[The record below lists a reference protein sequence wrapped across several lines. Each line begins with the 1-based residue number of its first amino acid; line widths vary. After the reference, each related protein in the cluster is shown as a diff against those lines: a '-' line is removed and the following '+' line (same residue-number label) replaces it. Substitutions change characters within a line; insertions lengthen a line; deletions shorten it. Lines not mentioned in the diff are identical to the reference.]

1 MDTSTPWQRAASI
14 STSLLAIIAVGI
26 VLHELSGI
34 LIPFVLAGFLSIL
47 FKPLVQKLRDIHVPL
62 PIALILVLIISAG
75 ALWFVY
81 LIIALGVDSFNEK
94 SVFYGYQLKAVLADV
109 ERTVGGLLKSFGS
122 KTTFRFEKVLTPE
135 TAAAFATGQVSNFLA
150 ILSDGVMV
158 LLYLLFMLG
167 SSGAFPNKI
176 RSAFSRLRG
185 GQVLTVFESLNMRV
199 RKYLVLKTLFN
210 LANGVI
216 AWLIL
221 TAFGVDF
228 APFFGLLTFLFHFI
242 PNIGSLIST
251 VIPTFV
257 CLLQTGSITTATAVA
272 VILVVVQ
279 NVIGNVIEPKV
290 MGDRLELSPVV
301 VLFALLFWGWMWGI
315 VGMILSIPIMSFC
328 KALLETIPST
338 RPIAVLLGSTPTA
351 PVPVPEE
358 TIQT

>member
-1 MDTSTPWQRAASI
+1 MDTSTPWQRAGSI

-47 FKPLVQKLRDIHVPL
+47 FKPLVQKLRDVRVPL

-94 SVFYGYQLKAVLADV
+94 SLFYSYQLKVVMADV
-109 ERTVGGLLKSFGS
+109 ERTVGSLLTSFGS
-122 KTTFRFEKVLTPE
+122 KAAFRFEKVLTPE
-135 TAAAFATGQVSNFLA
+135 SAAAFATGQVSTLLA
-150 ILSDGVMV
+150 IVSDGVMV
-158 LLYLLFMLG
+158 ILYLLFMLG

-176 RSAFSRLRG
+176 RSAFSQLRG
-185 GQVLTVFESLNMRV
+185 GQVLTVFESLNSRV
-199 RKYLVLKTLFN
+199 RKYLVMKTLFN

-216 AWLIL
+216 TWLIL
-221 TAFGVDF
+221 SAFGVDF
-228 APFFGLLTFLFHFI
+228 APFFGLLTFFFHFI
-242 PNIGSLIST
+242 PNIGSIIST

-257 CLLQTGSITTATAVA
+257 CLLQTGNVTSAGGVA
-272 VILVVVQ
+272 LTLVVVQ
-279 NVIGNVIEPKV
+279 NLIGNVLEPKV

-328 KALLETIPST
+328 KALLESIPST
-338 RPIAVLLGSTPTA
+338 RPFAVLMGSAPTDHTPS
-351 PVPVPEE
+351 EE